1 MEAKKFRKSLRLRS
15 SIFPNVPH
23 FVHFEDSS
31 HLVTDKL
38 ESLKPGFTDEEDP
51 SIVWNMWIPYVNPT
65 VVKTV
70 EQAGYKVAKVEKFFF
85 GIRKI
90 FHFQI
95 SSREYGQ
102 LQGGIWDFAD
112 SQREEED
119 FQHLQGMVRKK
130 KGKENQ
136 TQLEHNL

>member
-15 SIFPNVPH
+15 SIFPNVPP

-38 ESLKPGFTDEEDP
+38 ESLKPGSTDDEDP

-70 EQAGYKVAKVEKFFF
+70 EQAGYKVAKVEKSFF
-85 GIRKI
+85 GIYEI
-90 FHFQI
+90 FCFQI
-95 SSREYGQ
+95 STRQYGQ

-130 KGKENQ
+130 ER
-136 TQLEHNL
+136 